1 MTDGKYVS
9 YYRVST
15 SKQGKSG
22 LGLEAQRETVS
33 KHLKSIPSN
42 LIAEFTEV
50 ESGKRTDRPEL
61 AQALATCRRHGA
73 TLIVAKLD
81 RLARNVEFTAR
92 LMNSGVEFV
101 CCDNPHA
108 NRLTIHI
115 LAAMAEYEREQISQR
130 TKAGLAA
137 AKARGVNLG
146 TKSNLTPGARKK
158 GVAAAAEARIRYA
171 DERAKDLEV
180 VIDEIREGG
189 VQTAYGIALA
199 LNARHEPTLS
209 NAGRWYPSTVSRLVK
224 RLGLDY

>member
-1 MTDGKYVS
+1 MAEGKYVA

-15 SKQGKSG
+15 SKQGRSG
-22 LGLEAQRETVS
+22 LGLDAQRETVS
-33 KHLKSIPSN
+33 QHLKLVPST
-42 LIAEFTEV
+42 LVTEFTEI
-50 ESGKRTDRPEL
+50 ESGKRSDRPEL

-137 AKARGVNLG
+137 AKARGVYLG
-146 TKSNLTPGARKK
+146 TKSNLTEEARAK
-158 GVAAAAEARIRYA
+158 GVAEAAKARIRYA
-171 DERAKDLEV
+171 DQRAKDLEPV
-180 VIDEIREGG
+180 VSEMRSD
-189 VQTAYGIALA
+189 GIVSPYAMSKV
-199 LNARHEPTLS
+199 LNDRGEPTLTGT
-209 NAGRWYPSTVSRLVK
+209 GRWYPSTVSRLLG
-224 RLGLDY
+224 RLPRS